1 MDFLNKKTIFKDKNT
16 TVTKMTDV
24 LTGDFFYIVF
34 SNLLGDFKKNLLKD
48 IQGLE
53 EKEALKIINTRT
65 KT

>member
-1 MDFLNKKTIFKDKNT
+1 MDFLSKKIIFKDKNT

-53 EKEALKIINTRT
+53 EKEALKIINART

>member
-1 MDFLNKKTIFKDKNT
+1 MDFLSKKTIFKDKST